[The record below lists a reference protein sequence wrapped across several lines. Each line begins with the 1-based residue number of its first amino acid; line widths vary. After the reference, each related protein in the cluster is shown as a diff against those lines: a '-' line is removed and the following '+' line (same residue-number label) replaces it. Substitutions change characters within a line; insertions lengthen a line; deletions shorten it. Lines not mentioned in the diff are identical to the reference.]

1 MGKKRLIKIPEERL
15 IGSVLDWR
23 ASYFIGQYTDKATID
38 DEAITNLACQIVEA
52 DPRHRQHI
60 GQIMEV
66 SLVCA
71 SRYSVDRDDPA
82 RPSLFYVTLRK
93 NQRSVLSYLPADAYW
108 SLPTL
113 LTRPTDPCIEL
124 SFERL
129 HRGTGELR
137 SLWIGSYKQL
147 IEDHAAIAALTRSK

>member
-1 MGKKRLIKIPEERL
+1 MPKGRAISVPEERL
-15 IGSVLDWR
+15 VVRVLDWG
-23 ASYFIGQYTDKATID
+23 ASYFIGQYTCHAPID
-38 DEAITNLACQIVEA
+38 DEAITSLACQIVDVDA
-52 DPRHRQHI
+52 RHRQHI
-60 GQIMEV
+60 GEAMEV

-71 SRYSVDRDDPA
+71 RRYSADRNEPG

-93 NQRSVLSYLPADAYW
+93 NQWSVLIYLPADAYW

-147 IEDHAAIAALTRSK
+147 IEDRTAIAALTRSK